1 MNVSYIL
8 MVDVIIREAS
18 DKDIP
23 IILGLL
29 YDLGRPKPQK
39 DSDVEAFRKL
49 VKKYVTDLDKK
60 ILVAEFDDMK
70 IVGMVSIVFL
80 SRLNQTTLEMYI
92 PELVVLEKY
101 QNQGIGKKLI
111 NSCIVLAK
119 DKKCHRIR
127 LESGNIRKKSHQ
139 FYKHLGFEQSALS
152 FTKNLTRNKTLQQLQ
167 TQKKKLKSNLLK
179 QKNNSKLNFFIIL
192 YKIIP

>member
-1 MNVSYIL
+1 MDNVIVRS
-8 MVDVIIREAS
+8 AS

-23 IILGLL
+23 VLLGLL

-39 DSDVEAFRKL
+39 DSDVEIFRKL
-49 VKKYVTDLDKK
+49 VTKYVKDSDKT
-60 ILVAEFDDMK
+60 ILVAELDDMK
-70 IVGMVSIVFL
+70 IIGMASVMFL
-80 SRLNQTTLEMYI
+80 SRLNQSTLEMCI

-127 LESGNIRKKSHQ
+127 LESGNQRKESHQ
-139 FYKHLGFEQSALS
+139 FYKHLGFEPSSLS
-152 FTKNLTRNKTLQQLQ
+152 FTKNL
-167 TQKKKLKSNLLK
+167 
-179 QKNNSKLNFFIIL
+179 I
-192 YKIIP
+192 